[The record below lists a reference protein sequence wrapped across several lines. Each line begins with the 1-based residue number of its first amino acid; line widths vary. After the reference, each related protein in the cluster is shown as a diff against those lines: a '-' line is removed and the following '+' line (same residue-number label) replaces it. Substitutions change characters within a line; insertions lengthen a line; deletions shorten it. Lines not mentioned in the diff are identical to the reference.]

1 MKCLENVGMLSTTP
15 ILFEGHEIVPIQ
27 FLKALL
33 PDPASLQY
41 LHHNCDV
48 DVQCR
53 LPVLSSSGQAFFAI
67 VATNSFLLFF
77 V

>member
-1 MKCLENVGMLSTTP
+1 MMRLYEQGSS
-15 ILFEGHEIVPIQ
+15 HR
-27 FLKALL
+27 LKAVGFRLNYVGGIFYEL
-33 PDPASLQY
+33 HAATSLQY
-41 LHHNCDV
+41 LHHNCGV

-53 LPVLSSSGQAFFAI
+53 LPVLSSSGQAFSAI